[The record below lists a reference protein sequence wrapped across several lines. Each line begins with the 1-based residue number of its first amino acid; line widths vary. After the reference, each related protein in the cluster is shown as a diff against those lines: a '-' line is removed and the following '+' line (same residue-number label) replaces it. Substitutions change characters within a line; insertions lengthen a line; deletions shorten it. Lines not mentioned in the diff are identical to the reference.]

1 MKGFYKK
8 IQPGATNP
16 LQVKKPLQ
24 LKHNV
29 AGWMDAIHS
38 FQLAA
43 FNHVFNIKLLFWQ
56 EVGIAYTHIQLV
68 TPLRLFDI
76 TSYGLNC
83 KVDP

>member
-56 EVGIAYTHIQLV
+56 EAGIAHTH
-68 TPLRLFDI
+68 TASN
-76 TSYGLNC
+76 TSKTVWYYIIWT
-83 KVDP
+83 